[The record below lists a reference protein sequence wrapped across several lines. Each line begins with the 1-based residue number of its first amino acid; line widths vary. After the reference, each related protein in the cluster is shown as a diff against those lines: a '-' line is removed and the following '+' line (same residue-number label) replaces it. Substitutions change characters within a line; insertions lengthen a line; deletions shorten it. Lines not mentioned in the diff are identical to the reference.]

1 MKNIFSKVVESLQ
14 NVTVET
20 AIKAGSVAIGAL
32 AGIAVA
38 SLLMSEENFDD
49 DEVIDVE
56 FEDED

>member
-20 AIKAGSVAIGAL
+20 AMKAGSVAIGAL
-32 AGIAVA
+32 AGIAV
-38 SLLMSEENFDD
+38 EENFDD